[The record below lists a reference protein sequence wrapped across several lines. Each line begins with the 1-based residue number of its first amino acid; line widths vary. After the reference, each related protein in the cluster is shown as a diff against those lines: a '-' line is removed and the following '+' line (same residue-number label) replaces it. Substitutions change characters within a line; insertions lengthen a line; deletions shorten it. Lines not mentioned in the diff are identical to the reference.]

1 MTQPL
6 TEALAAWLEGHTL
19 AVSSGDEM
27 VCACGEWAE
36 FESLQQP
43 SHAEH
48 VASRLAPE
56 LQDALDDAVVAAQ
69 KSEYDDPLAEA
80 DEAFVG
86 ALQRSKGEPNGV

>member
-48 VASRLAPE
+48 VAIHLASVIGKAIAE
-56 LQDALDDAVVAAQ
+56 AKDAADDA
-69 KSEYDDPLAEA
+69 
-80 DEAFVG
+80 FTR
-86 ALQRSKGEPNGV
+86 ALQRREEK